1 MNSVESD
8 NAIGGEDDLMCDSHG
23 KTCDTLIMHAT
34 TRKGEAE
41 KYEFY
46 AYIYFSA

>member
-8 NAIGGEDDLMCDSHG
+8 NAIGGEDDLICDSHG
-23 KTCDTLIMHAT
+23 KTCDTHMHAT